1 MRKKLDEIIEQGS
14 MEDRKRIS
22 MVFRAG
28 YTAISDKYGSM
39 TKYAHRNNNMND
51 CNNEI
56 LRRDM
61 LLYRYVRLYG
71 QNKEVKG

>member
-1 MRKKLDEIIEQGS
+1 MKQLEDIMNKGS
-14 MEDRKRIS
+14 REEKMRIS

-28 YTAISDKYGSM
+28 YIAISDKYGNM
-39 TKYAHRNNNMND
+39 LEYAHRNNNMED

-71 QNKEVKG
+71 QNKEVKR